1 MSIVCLSNVTS
12 ILTLNASGACCDQ
25 LPCFFNPVK
34 APAKFINPALE
45 CLVCKRLTLVPLWW
59 EVLNIFSDWSTGPV
73 AGSFSFPSVYLLLAR
88 GWHADM
94 LTKPSENSDKIWSA
108 ADGSGR
114 VAHLAAWPAPPSVTC
129 SLVWWVLSGVWDYIL
144 PTGGARYHILTLD
157 KILIKRRTN
166 ISFNALQTLILNLM
180 IDNKSYLQLQ
190 IRPDLLL
197 NIPSC
202 SRSQAKVQLRLGS
215 TSLLCILLI
224 CLDRLQPTSTPQ
236 RLWIKISF
244 NIRLFQ
250 L

>member
-59 EVLNIFSDWSTGPV
+59 EVLNIFSDWSTGPGV
-73 AGSFSFPSVYLLLAR
+73 SVFPLFIYCWR
-88 GWHADM
+88 GADM

-166 ISFNALQTLILNLM
+166 ISSNALQRLILNLM

-202 SRSQAKVQLRLGS
+202 SRSQTKVQLRLSS

>member
-1 MSIVCLSNVTS
+1 MM
-12 ILTLNASGACCDQ
+12 
-25 LPCFFNPVK
+25 
-34 APAKFINPALE
+34 
-45 CLVCKRLTLVPLWW
+45 
-59 EVLNIFSDWSTGPV
+59 
-73 AGSFSFPSVYLLLAR
+73 GSSEYLLWLEYWASCREFQFSLFIYCWR
-88 GWHADM
+88 GADM

-129 SLVWWVLSGVWDYIL
+129 ILVSLVWDYIL

-202 SRSQAKVQLRLGS
+202 SRSQTKVQLRLSS

>member
-1 MSIVCLSNVTS
+1 MM
-12 ILTLNASGACCDQ
+12 
-25 LPCFFNPVK
+25 
-34 APAKFINPALE
+34 
-45 CLVCKRLTLVPLWW
+45 
-59 EVLNIFSDWSTGPV
+59 
-73 AGSFSFPSVYLLLAR
+73 GSSEYLLWLEYWASCR
-88 GWHADM
+88 EFQFSLCLFTVGEGLTCWHADKTIRKLRQDLISSWWIRQSCTFGS
-94 LTKPSENSDKIWSA
+94 LTC
-108 ADGSGR
+108 
-114 VAHLAAWPAPPSVTC
+114 PALTSVTC

-202 SRSQAKVQLRLGS
+202 SRSQTKVQLRLSS